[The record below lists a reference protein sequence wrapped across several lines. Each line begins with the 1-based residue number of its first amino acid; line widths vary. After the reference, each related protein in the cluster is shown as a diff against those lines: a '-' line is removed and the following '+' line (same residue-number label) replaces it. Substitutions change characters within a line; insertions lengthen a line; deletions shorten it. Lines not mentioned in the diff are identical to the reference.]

1 MLVLQ
6 VLRRCLKNRRVMTKA
21 LRLLILIEGVSK
33 DWKLSR
39 DEQSKLTRAFWD
51 LVKEARGD
59 GEA

>member
-1 MLVLQ
+1 
-6 VLRRCLKNRRVMTKA
+6 MTKA

-33 DWKLSR
+33 DGKLSR

-59 GEA
+59 GET